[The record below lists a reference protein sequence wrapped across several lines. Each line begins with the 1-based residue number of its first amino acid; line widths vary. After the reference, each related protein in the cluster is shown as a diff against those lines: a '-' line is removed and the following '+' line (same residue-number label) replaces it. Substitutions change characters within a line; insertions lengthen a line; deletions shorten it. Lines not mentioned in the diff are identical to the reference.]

1 LQAIKINIMKIKS
14 LLLIIIQI
22 IAINTIQP
30 QSGNPEE
37 QIIITGQIVDFNDSA
52 DPLGIQFMYWPFCC
66 VDSRKEVEYLSDE
79 GHFKFKVK
87 NNIIQDYMILYGDEL
102 TKFLAK
108 PGDSVFLEI
117 DKLAD
122 EGLGQKY
129 KVTSTNKLA
138 QYSIEANNILR
149 KHIWNE
155 EYEEMLRSTGDIA
168 SLFDLAD
175 HRETLLKEKIDS
187 LFQKAPYDSEIL
199 KEWLIQKA
207 EYGYK
212 EDVTKEILGRSLYL
226 KQEKRDSIYAL
237 IRYDTKDIDEHG
249 KRVYHTEYRSFVY
262 HFSMLVRN
270 LSYVDEMRRLAK
282 ENRHDELYELRLSK
296 INELFNRHEAEMLI
310 SQLYDWRLGFLPLN
324 SEYLKS
330 SIEEYLIKGKNENF
344 KREIGEKYSLVT
356 GDAKEGD
363 FLEKRM
369 EGIPEDAENVIPD
382 IIKLKSG
389 KIIVIDFWATWCGP
403 CIDEFR
409 KYKDFIS
416 EFEED
421 EVAFVFLAYK
431 SPENLWK
438 KMISE
443 LDFEADHYLLNEN
456 QALATK
462 KVFGVTAIP
471 HHVVIGKDG
480 KVIKNKA
487 PGPGEALKQII
498 ESVK

>member
-1 LQAIKINIMKIKS
+1 MKIKC

-37 QIIITGQIVDFNDSA
+37 QITITGQIIGFNDSV
-52 DPLGIQFMYWPFCC
+52 DPLGIQFIYDPFCC
-66 VDSRKEVEYLSDE
+66 IDQRTEVNYLDNE
-79 GHFKFKVK
+79 GCFEFKVK
-87 NNIIQDYMILYGDEL
+87 NNIIQDYMIKYSGEL
-102 TKFLAK
+102 TSFLAR
-108 PGDSVFLEI
+108 PGDSVFLRI
-117 DKLAD
+117 IKLDD
-122 EGLGQKY
+122 EGFSQKY
-129 KVTSTNKLA
+129 EVTSTDKFVQHSL
-138 QYSIEANNILR
+138 EARDIL
-149 KHIWNE
+149 KNYIWNE
-155 EYEEMLRSTGDIA
+155 EYQEVLES
-168 SLFDLAD
+168 
-175 HRETLLKEKIDS
+175 KEDIDS
-187 LFQKAPYDSEIL
+187 LFDFADRRAVSLKKEIDRFFKEEKYNSEIL
-199 KEWLIQKA
+199 REWLGQMA
-207 EYGYK
+207 QYRYK
-212 EDVTKEILGRSLYL
+212 NDVIVEILKGSMYL
-226 KQEKRDSIYAL
+226 RDQEKKDSIFAL
-237 IRYDTKDIDEHG
+237 NRYDPKKIDESG
-249 KRVYHTEYRSFVY
+249 KQVYSISFRKFLHHLEV
-262 HFSMLVRN
+262 F
-270 LSYVDEMRRLAK
+270 
-282 ENRHDELYELRLSK
+282 NRTFGYGGKIRELSK
-296 INELFNRHEAEMLI
+296 DDKHEEINELIISTINRRFNEHESEILI
-310 SQLYDWRLGFLPLN
+310 SQFYDWRLDAPLN

-356 GDAKEGD
+356 DDVEEGD

-389 KIIVIDFWATWCGP
+389 KIIVVDFWATWCGP

-416 EFEED
+416 GFEED

-443 LDFEADHYLLNEN
+443 LEFEADHYLLNEN

-487 PGPGEALKQII
+487 PGPGEALKQLI
-498 ESVK
+498 ESVE

>member
-1 LQAIKINIMKIKS
+1 MKIKY
-14 LLLIIIQI
+14 LLFVLIQL
-22 IAINTIQP
+22 IAINTIQSQP
-30 QSGNPEE
+30 GNTEE
-37 QIIITGQIVDFNDSA
+37 QIIISGQVINFDDFV
-52 DPLGIQFMYWPFCC
+52 DPLAVQLIYWPFCC
-66 VDSRKEVEYLSDE
+66 VDSRKEVEYLNDE
-79 GHFKFKVK
+79 GGFKFEVK

-117 DKLAD
+117 DKVTE
-122 EGLGQKY
+122 EGLSQKY

-138 QYSIEANNILR
+138 QYSIETNNILR
-149 KHIWNE
+149 KYIWNE
-155 EYEEMLRSTGDIA
+155 EYQEMLQSTEDIA

-175 HRETLLKEKIDS
+175 HRESLLKEKIDS

-199 KEWLIQKA
+199 EEWLSQMA
-207 EYGYK
+207 EYSYK
-212 EDVTKEILGRSLYL
+212 EDVTKEILKRSLYL
-226 KQEKRDSIYAL
+226 EQEKRDSIYPL
-237 IRYDTKDIDEHG
+237 IRYDPKYIDEHG

-262 HFSMLVRN
+262 HFSMLIRN
-270 LSYVDEMRRLAK
+270 LSYINEMRGLAK
-282 ENRHDELYELRLSK
+282 EKRYDELYELRLSK

-310 SQLYDWRLGFLPLN
+310 SQLHDWRLDSPLD
-324 SEYLKS
+324 SEYQKS
-330 SIEEYLIKGKNENF
+330 LIEGYLITGKNENF

-356 GDAKEGD
+356 GDVEEDD

-382 IIKLKSG
+382 IIRLKSG

-431 SPENLWK
+431 SPENLWR

-443 LDFEADHYLLNEN
+443 LAFEADHYLLNEN

-471 HHVVIGKDG
+471 HHVVIGKNG

-498 ESVK
+498 ESIE